1 MLHYDK
7 NGQPRNSRNSLI
19 LAIRPEHPARI
30 PAPARLASK
39 ANRRRSFYHMPHAA
53 FAEGRAAYK
62 IQGHPRINR
71 KPGAEKPMKKY
82 IVKKLLISIITIVLV
97 MTLNFVLMHI
107 APGDPTTILLGRNV
121 ANPELKAVLA
131 AKYGLDKPLH
141 VQYFRYFGQ
150 LLRGDLGDSIIFGR
164 PVVDIIGEKL
174 GPTLLLVGVASVI
187 GLVLGTAAG
196 IVAARKEGSV
206 VDALYSGGA
215 YFLNAMPGF
224 WLALM
229 LIIVL
234 AVKLG
239 WFPSSGMEDV
249 RANYTG
255 IKRVLDVAKHM
266 FLPMLTLVLID
277 IPYYFRIAKSSVIQV
292 NNEDY
297 IMTYRAA
304 GMSEKR
310 IFRKYVLKN
319 AILPVVTIFGIT
331 LAYLIAGVALIEVVF
346 AWPGTGRVMLTA
358 ISQRD
363 YPVLMGIYLIMS
375 ITVCVTMIIIDV
387 IYAVLDPRIRY

>member
-1 MLHYDK
+1 
-7 NGQPRNSRNSLI
+7 
-19 LAIRPEHPARI
+19 
-30 PAPARLASK
+30 
-39 ANRRRSFYHMPHAA
+39 
-53 FAEGRAAYK
+53 
-62 IQGHPRINR
+62 
-71 KPGAEKPMKKY
+71 MKRY
-82 IVKKLLISIITIVLV
+82 IVKKLLISIVTIVLV
-97 MTLNFVLMHI
+97 MTLNFVLIHI
-107 APGDPTTILLGRNV
+107 APGDPTTILLGKNV
-121 ANPELKAVLA
+121 TNPELKAVLA
-131 AKYGLDKPLH
+131 EKYGLNQPLY
-141 VQYFRYFGQ
+141 VQYLRYFGQ
-150 LLRGDLGDSIIFGR
+150 LIKGDLGDSIIYSR
-164 PVVDIIGEKL
+164 PVIDIIGEKI
-174 GPTLLLVGVASVI
+174 GPTLMLVGIASVI

-196 IVAARKEGSV
+196 ITAARKEGSA
-206 VDALYSGGA
+206 VDVIYSGGA

-229 LIIVL
+229 LIIIL

-255 IKRVLDVAKHM
+255 FAHFLDVAKHM
-266 FLPMLTLVLID
+266 VLPTLTLVLID
-277 IPYYFRIAKSSVIQV
+277 MPYYFRIAKSSVIQV

-331 LAYLIAGVALIEVVF
+331 LAYLIAGVALIEIVF

-375 ITVCVTMIIIDV
+375 IMVCVTMIVIDIV
-387 IYAVLDPRIRY
+387 YAILDPRIRY

>member
-1 MLHYDK
+1 MAKD
-7 NGQPRNSRNSLI
+7 G
-19 LAIRPEHPARI
+19 
-30 PAPARLASK
+30 
-39 ANRRRSFYHMPHAA
+39 
-53 FAEGRAAYK
+53 GRAPDRSGDAAAQILNMIFFIK
-62 IQGHPRINR
+62 NRPRSR
-71 KPGAEKPMKKY
+71 KGNQSNAERTFSPYRALAQSGAAGGAGPSADQARDGGASKPMKKY
-82 IVKKLLISIITIVLV
+82 IVKKLLISIVTIVLV
-97 MTLNFVLMHI
+97 MTLNFVLIHI

-131 AKYGLDKPLH
+131 AKYGLDKPLY

-164 PVVDIIGEKL
+164 PVVEIIGEKL
-174 GPTLLLVGVASVI
+174 GPTLLLVGIASVV

-196 IVAARKEGSV
+196 IAAARKEGSV
-206 VDALYSGGA
+206 IDAVYSGGA

-249 RANYTG
+249 RAKYTG
-255 IKRVLDVAKHM
+255 FRHVLDVAQHM

-304 GMSEKR
+304 GMSEKK

-331 LAYLIAGVALIEVVF
+331 LAYLIAGVALIEIVF

-375 ITVCVTMIIIDV
+375 ITVCVTMIIIDI

>member
-1 MLHYDK
+1 
-7 NGQPRNSRNSLI
+7 
-19 LAIRPEHPARI
+19 
-30 PAPARLASK
+30 
-39 ANRRRSFYHMPHAA
+39 
-53 FAEGRAAYK
+53 
-62 IQGHPRINR
+62 
-71 KPGAEKPMKKY
+71 MKRY
-82 IVKKLLISIITIVLV
+82 IVKKLLISIVTIVLV
-97 MTLNFVLMHI
+97 MTLNFVLIHI
-107 APGDPTTILLGRNV
+107 APGDPTTILLGKNV
-121 ANPELKAVLA
+121 TNPELKAVLA
-131 AKYGLDKPLH
+131 AKYGLDQPLY

-150 LLRGDLGDSIIFGR
+150 LLKGDLGDSIIYGR
-164 PVVDIIGEKL
+164 PVVEIIGEKI
-174 GPTLLLVGVASVI
+174 GPTLLLVGIASVI

-196 IVAARKEGSV
+196 ITAARKEGSV
-206 VDALYSGGA
+206 VDAVYSGGA

-229 LIIVL
+229 LIIIL

-249 RANYTG
+249 RAKYTG
-255 IKRVLDVAKHM
+255 FAHIVDVAKHM
-266 FLPMLTLVLID
+266 FLPTLTLVLID
-277 IPYYFRIAKSSVIQV
+277 MPYYFRIAKSSVIQV

-331 LAYLIAGVALIEVVF
+331 LAYLIAGVALIEIVF

-375 ITVCVTMIIIDV
+375 IMVCVTMIIIDIV
-387 IYAVLDPRIRY
+387 YAILDPRIRY